1 VTSVERIADGSL
13 DRDAGRGAARGAAR
27 TRPPPLSAVLALLL
41 AVAVPFGLFAI
52 LTQHDREHARLDA
65 QHEMTRVLDLAQ
77 AAALRLV
84 QGAGAALDRTDDLS
98 ATLAWA
104 QIQARRP
111 ALQADLR
118 RIEQAQPED
127 TTLVLVR
134 PDGRAAVAGR
144 AEPAAL
150 ADLSGI
156 EALRAVREG
165 QRGLVFDA
173 APREAFGEAAAL
185 LVARG
190 RAAEGR
196 PPDGALVAVLKA
208 PAFLDDWARI
218 ANGRGRIVLMR
229 GDGQV
234 LLRGPL
240 PQAEAEAAAAAAASA
255 AAGAPALRPRD
266 PLRVAIG
273 QNDPRPVIGDPF
285 DDGAPRLAGWRRVAD
300 HPLFIAYTLPAAPVL
315 APYGAHLARNAGV
328 SAALAVALLA
338 LAWRQWR
345 NARRSTE
352 ALSRI
357 EANAAEL
364 RAEITR
370 RELAEENL
378 RNAQRM
384 EGLGRLTGGVAHDF
398 NNLLTAIL
406 GTARALERHLGP
418 RADERTRRLLAATV
432 TAVDRG
438 ARLNASLLAFARRQP
453 LTVTTVDANA
463 LLRDFLPLLRRAL
476 DESVT
481 VELSLD
487 QKLPSCSADAAQL
500 EAALLN
506 LAINARDAMP
516 RGGKLRI
523 LTRRAWLQEQA
534 LAGNTE
540 AQPGPYVAIEVRDT
554 GEGMVAEVRERAFE
568 PFFTTKGPGQGTGLG
583 LSQVFGFVRQIGG
596 HVAIQSAPGR
606 GTTVTLYLP
615 LGSATEAAVGGTA
628 PPPRVAAMSGVGWS
642 VLVVEDEPAV
652 RAVAVDLLQD
662 AGFAVLAAPDGPT
675 AMALL
680 REGATADI
688 LFSDVV
694 MPGGMTGFDLARE
707 ARRLRPEIGVL
718 LASGYAAEALAQH
731 GGAGEF
737 ELIGKPYD
745 MDTVLTRIAAQR
757 PQRAVPAA

>member
-1 VTSVERIADGSL
+1 MTTAQRGSGQGRRPLATVAALTLLLAIALPLGL
-13 DRDAGRGAARGAAR
+13 FAVLTVHDRDQQRQDAYRKVAV
-27 TRPPPLSAVLALLL
+27 VLAL
-41 AVAVPFGLFAI
+41 A
-52 LTQHDREHARLDA
+52 RE
-65 QHEMTRVLDLAQ
+65 QM
-77 AAALRLV
+77 LRAV
-84 QGAGAALDRTDDLS
+84 QGADVS
-98 ATLAWA
+98 ASLAWA
-104 QIQARRP
+104 QIQARRIP
-111 ALQADLR
+111 LQAELR
-118 RIEQAQPED
+118 RFEQAQPQD
-127 TTLVLVR
+127 TALLLVR
-134 PDGRAAVAGR
+134 PDGRAVVAGR
-144 AEPAAL
+144 NEPPPF

-156 EALRAVREG
+156 EAIRAIRDG
-165 QRGLVFDA
+165 QRGLAFDN
-173 APREAFGEAAAL
+173 APRDLFGESAGL
-185 LVARG
+185 LVARP
-190 RAAEGR
+190 RAPEGR
-196 PPDGALVAVLKA
+196 PFDGALVAVLRA
-208 PAFLDDWARI
+208 DAFRDDWAAI
-218 ANGRGRIVLMR
+218 MAGQGRLTLLR

-234 LLRGPL
+234 VLRSGP
-240 PQAEAEAAAAAAASA
+240 PDP
-255 AAGAPALRPRD
+255 AGAGQGLQALGPRD
-266 PLRVAIG
+266 PLRLAIG
-273 QNDPRPVIGDPF
+273 QNDARPQTGDPF
-285 DDGAPRLAGWRRVAD
+285 EDGALQISGWQRVGD
-300 HPLFIAYTLPAAPVL
+300 HQLLLVYSLPAAPVL
-315 APYGAHLARNAGV
+315 APFGPATPVNAAAA
-328 SAALAVALLA
+328 AALAALLLL
-338 LAWRQWR
+338 LAWRLWR
-345 NARRSTE
+345 SDREGSESLR
-352 ALSRI
+352 RI

-418 RADERTRRLLAATV
+418 RADERTKRLLAATV

-453 LTVTTVDANA
+453 LTLATVDANA

-487 QKLPSCSADAAQL
+487 QKLPACSADAAQL

-516 RGGKLRI
+516 RGGKLRVV
-523 LTRRAWLQEQA
+523 TRRAWLQEQA
-534 LAGNTE
+534 LAGNAE

-554 GEGMVAEVRERAFE
+554 GEGMPAEVRERAFE

-615 LGSATEAAVGGTA
+615 LGSATDAAVGGTPSTA
-628 PPPRVAAMSGVGWS
+628 RPPPMSGLGWS
-642 VLVVEDEPAV
+642 VLVVEDEPEV

-662 AGFAVLAAPDGPT
+662 AGFTVLAAPDGPT
-675 AMALL
+675 ALALL
-680 REGATADI
+680 REGAQADI

-694 MPGGMTGFDLARE
+694 MPGGLTGFDLARE
-707 ARRLRPEIGVL
+707 ARRLRPGIGVL

-757 PQRAVPAA
+757 PQRAAPAA